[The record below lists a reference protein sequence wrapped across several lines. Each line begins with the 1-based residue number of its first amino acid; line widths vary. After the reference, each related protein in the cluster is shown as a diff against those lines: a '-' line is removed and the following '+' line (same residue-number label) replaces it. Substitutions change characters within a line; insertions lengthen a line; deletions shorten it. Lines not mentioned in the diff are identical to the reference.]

1 MIEPRELRE
10 NNLYKVK
17 ENTYKCVGHYYD
29 HGQKYVELIEID
41 EEDFNMF
48 KARHISKL
56 KPIPLTEE
64 ILLKCGFENWGTVN
78 FNQYECY
85 VRYVLYNYVEGTSN
99 YEVHIYGGTII
110 ETKRIEYSIDNDDT
124 QQIKHTSYLHNLQN
138 AVIQATG
145 KELEIKL

>member
-64 ILLKCGFENWGTVN
+64 ILFKCGFEWVKR
-78 FNQYECY
+78 FECY
-85 VRYVLYNYVEGTSN
+85 VHCYKTEKEFILQ
-99 YEVHIYGGTII
+99 
-110 ETKRIEYSIDNDDT
+110 KEYDFWLMCDINLKV
-124 QQIKHTSYLHNLQN
+124 QIKHLHQLQN
-138 AVIQATG
+138 LYHSLTG
-145 KELEIKL
+145 KEIKI